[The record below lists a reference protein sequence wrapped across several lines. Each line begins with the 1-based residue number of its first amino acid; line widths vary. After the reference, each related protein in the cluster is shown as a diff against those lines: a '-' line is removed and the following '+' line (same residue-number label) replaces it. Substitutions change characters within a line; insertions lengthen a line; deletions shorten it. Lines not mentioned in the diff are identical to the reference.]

1 MDDGINAN
9 GKRGKI
15 LSPAAN
21 CSFAVQPFIKKL
33 GEAMKQLSKR

>member
-9 GKRGKI
+9 GKRGKM

-33 GEAMKQLSKR
+33 GETMEQ